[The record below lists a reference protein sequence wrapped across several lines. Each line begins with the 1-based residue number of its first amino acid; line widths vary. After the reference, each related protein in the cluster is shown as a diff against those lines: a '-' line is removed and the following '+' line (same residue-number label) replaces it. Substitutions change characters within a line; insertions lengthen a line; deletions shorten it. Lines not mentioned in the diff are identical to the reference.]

1 VLTRTRPVVRTIA
14 PRGKPASGE
23 VNTNIVLTAATHDGG
38 YGGVDAVNLV
48 DTSLS
53 KISFAL
59 FEDCVRADVPEPR
72 PRLRPFYGGFGALF
86 SRSNVSTSYAARHT
100 AWTARVTSETSV
112 TSIQDGSAAVVAA
125 SGGGWKWIRV
135 SVYSGGDRSAS

>member
-53 KISFAL
+53 KISFAP
-59 FEDCVRADVPEPR
+59 FEDCVRADVPNRVLGYVHFTVGLAHYSADQCINLVRCSPHCVD
-72 PRLRPFYGGFGALF
+72 G
-86 SRSNVSTSYAARHT
+86 TRH
-100 AWTARVTSETSV
+100 E
-112 TSIQDGSAAVVAA
+112 
-125 SGGGWKWIRV
+125 
-135 SVYSGGDRSAS
+135 